1 MTATE
6 AAKDFQ
12 NIISGK
18 QLVCEYFRRDE
29 NGNVESIDTAID
41 HVDIEVA
48 RGKFVGI
55 IGHNG
60 CGKSTLAKN
69 INALL
74 LPSEGVLTVCGMN
87 TSEENNRLPIRRK
100 AGMIFQNPDNQII
113 SSVVEED
120 AAFGPE
126 NLGVPTNEIRE
137 RVKKALTSVGMWEK
151 RKSSP
156 NHLSGGQKQRVAIAG
171 VIAMMPKCIV
181 LDEATAML
189 DPSGRKETVD
199 TIRSLNEDYDITV
212 VLITHHMDEAAQAQR
227 LIVMS
232 EGQIID
238 DGPPKEVFQH
248 VDTLRAAGLDVP
260 ETVSLLYE
268 LRKSGVDVP
277 LDALSDE
284 ACANVLTKLLT
295 E

>member
-120 AAFGPE
+120 AAWNG
-126 NLGVPTNEIRE
+126 
-137 RVKKALTSVGMWEK
+137 
-151 RKSSP
+151 
-156 NHLSGGQKQRVAIAG
+156 
-171 VIAMMPKCIV
+171 
-181 LDEATAML
+181 
-189 DPSGRKETVD
+189 
-199 TIRSLNEDYDITV
+199 
-212 VLITHHMDEAAQAQR
+212 
-227 LIVMS
+227 
-232 EGQIID
+232 
-238 DGPPKEVFQH
+238 
-248 VDTLRAAGLDVP
+248 
-260 ETVSLLYE
+260 
-268 LRKSGVDVP
+268 
-277 LDALSDE
+277 
-284 ACANVLTKLLT
+284 
-295 E
+295 

>member
-1 MTATE
+1 MST
-6 AAKDFQ
+6 
-12 NIISGK
+12 IIK
-18 QLVCEYFRRDE
+18 AENLVFSYPDE
-29 NGNVESIDTAID
+29 PEGHPPVLRGIDLEIETGTFVAIL
-41 HVDIEVA
+41 
-48 RGKFVGI
+48 
-55 IGHNG
+55 GHNG
-60 CGKSTLAKN
+60 SGKSTLAKH

-74 LPSEGVLTVCGMN
+74 TPTEGKMWVDGLDTSDPENLLEVRGRVGMV
-87 TSEENNRLPIRRK
+87 
-100 AGMIFQNPDNQII
+100 FQNPDNQIVA
-113 SSVVEED
+113 SVGEED
-120 AAFGPE
+120 VAFGPE
-126 NLGVPTNEIRE
+126 NLGVPPDEIRQ
-137 RVKKALTSVGMWEK
+137 RVDGALRMVGMYEL
-151 RKSSP
+151 REHSP
-156 NHLSGGQKQRVAIAG
+156 HLLSGGQKQRVAIAG